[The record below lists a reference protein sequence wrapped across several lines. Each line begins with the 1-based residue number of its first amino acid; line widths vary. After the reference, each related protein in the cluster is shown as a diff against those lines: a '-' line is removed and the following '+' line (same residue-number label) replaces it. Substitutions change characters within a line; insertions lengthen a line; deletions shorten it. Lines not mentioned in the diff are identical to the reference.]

1 MLLLTAASYIMRR
14 ILDIPALEAP
24 EIRALFTE
32 LKGRIPVFGIGL
44 GMEAIGLEYGATLV
58 PMGCGMHG
66 DHPVKD
72 LATGRIN
79 IAVLNQTYR
88 FDTVDGTGL
97 TPTHVLVPEGF
108 VLGFE
113 NLKDKVCGVQFHL
126 ESAPGPQDNVYLFDK
141 FIVMMEGQC
150 HA

>member
-1 MLLLTAASYIMRR
+1 
-14 ILDIPALEAP
+14 
-24 EIRALFTE
+24 
-32 LKGRIPVFGIGL
+32 
-44 GMEAIGLEYGATLV
+44 
-58 PMGCGMHG
+58 MHG
-66 DHPVKD
+66 DHPVRD

-88 FDTVDGTGL
+88 FDTVEGTAL
-97 TPTHVLVPEGF
+97 TPTHVLVPEGY

-113 NLKDKVCGVQFHL
+113 NVEDKVFGVQFHL